1 MTAIR
6 ELVVVSL
13 NGERRDDVRDDLAEV
28 EVEEHVAAADVF
40 RIRLSTAVLGNR
52 GWRHLDDSDLAIWNR
67 ISIRAGYPDNHE
79 VLIDGFITHVN
90 AMLSGPGS
98 EESYVELTGTDSSAL
113 MDLQDRQFGWTN
125 KKDSDIAQAIFDDHD
140 LSWEVEDTE
149 FLHAERIAT
158 ILQSETDIRFLRRLA
173 ARNGFE
179 CFVKGSRGYFRSP
192 NLQDPPQKPLTLPA
206 GNLIALRLEVDGTA
220 PTELEIRRFD
230 PFEKR
235 EDRAQLAALPERQLA
250 RRNLAELR
258 GAARPG
264 RRLLRQSTTVSQQ
277 EQRARL
283 RAGYADASGF
293 VVASGEVDGRSY
305 GAVLRARRLAAI
317 NGAGPSHSGH
327 YYVTRVRH
335 VFSGDAYVQSFEA
348 RRNAIGLVGTESF
361 AAPSPRPPIT
371 PGASPTSSIGNR
383 VLPPQQTSEPGSL
396 APGGI

>member
-1 MTAIR
+1 MNVLR
-6 ELVVVSL
+6 EVVVLTL
-13 NGERRDDVRDDLAEV
+13 NGERRDDIRDDLAEV

-40 RIRLSTAVLGNR
+40 RIRLSTTVLGNR
-52 GWRHLDDSDLAIWNR
+52 SWRHLEDDDLTIWNR
-67 ISIRAGYPDNHE
+67 IAIRAGYPDNNE
-79 VLIDGFITHVN
+79 VLIDGVITHVN
-90 AMLSGPGS
+90 VVLSGPGN
-98 EESYVELTGTDSSAL
+98 EESYLELTGSDTSAL
-113 MDLQDRQFGWTN
+113 MDLQDRQFAWPN
-125 KKDSDIAQAIFDDHD
+125 KKDSDIAASIFEAYN
-140 LSWEVEDTE
+140 LSWEIEDTE

-158 ILQSETDIRFLRRLA
+158 ILQSESDIRFLRRLA

-179 CFVKGSRGYFRSP
+179 CFVKGNRGYFRSA
-192 NLQDPPQKPLTLPA
+192 NLQDPPQKPLTMPS
-206 GNLIALRLEVDGTA
+206 GNLIALRFEIDGTA

-235 EDRAQLAALPERQLA
+235 EDRAELTGLPERQIA

-258 GAARPG
+258 GSERLG
-264 RRLLRQSTTVSQQ
+264 RRLLRQPSTVAAQ

-335 VFSGDAYVQSFEA
+335 MLTGDAYIQSFEA
-348 RRNAIGLVGTESF
+348 RRNAVGLIGTESF
-361 AAPSPRPPIT
+361 AAPPLRPAIT
-371 PGASPTSSIGNR
+371 PGPSPTTALGNR
-383 VLPPQQTSEPGSL
+383 LLPPQQTSDTSSL
-396 APGGI
+396 GQGGI